1 MRLFKTTALALALA
15 FVLQGA
21 ALAAESLFSETR
33 FAKGLYY
40 TDTKIK
46 GYSKGAFVV
55 LEGDDVNFR
64 ERAENGAVLKV
75 LPRHSLL
82 RAIKQQGDWLQAESD
97 GIQGYVYAPF
107 TGAGEHEP
115 LTTEDFA
122 VGYAALGEKFDE
134 QQAQEKLGKVMKQV
148 IDKKTKASS
157 YTYKYVI
164 IGTKK
169 QKITS
174 IRVFDPKYITMR
186 GVSVGDNA
194 ARAVGQ
200 YGVPDAVVYGAGI
213 TGKTIYEYF
222 LPTENKKQRLRFA
235 LDVDKDSR
243 VQAIILELQQVKK

>member
-21 ALAAESLFSETR
+21 ALAAE
-33 FAKGLYY
+33 AYY
-40 TDTKIK
+40 TDSKIK
-46 GYSKGAFVV
+46 GYSEGSFVE
-55 LEGDDVNFR
+55 LKGDDVNFR
-64 ERAENGAVLKV
+64 ERAKDGKVLKV

-97 GIQGYVYAPF
+97 GMQGYVYAPF

-148 IDKKTKASS
+148 IDKKTKTSS

-164 IGTKK
+164 IGTRK

-186 GVSVGDNA
+186 GVSVGDSA

>member
-97 GIQGYVYAPF
+97 GTQGYVYAPF

-115 LTTEDFA
+115 LTTDDFA
-122 VGYAALGEKFDE
+122 TGYAVLGEKFDVK
-134 QQAQEKLGKVMKQV
+134 QAEEKLGKLSKKTV
-148 IDKKTKASS
+148 DKKTKLTTYS
-157 YTYKYVI
+157 YKNVD
-164 IGTKK
+164 IGTVKD
-169 QKITS
+169 KITLL
-174 IRVFDPKYITMR
+174 RVCDTAYITMR

>member
-21 ALAAESLFSETR
+21 ALAAE
-33 FAKGLYY
+33 AYY
-40 TDTKIK
+40 TDSKIK
-46 GYSKGAFVV
+46 GYSEGSFVE
-55 LEGDDVNFR
+55 LKGDDVNFR
-64 ERAENGAVLKV
+64 ERAKDGKVLKV

-97 GIQGYVYAPF
+97 GMQGYVYAPF

-148 IDKKTKASS
+148 VDKKTKASS

-186 GVSVGDNA
+186 GVSVGDSA

>member
-1 MRLFKTTALALALA
+1 MKLCKTILTALALVAT
-15 FVLQGA
+15 LQGV
-21 ALAAESLFSETR
+21 ALAAESLYSDTR

-46 GYSKGAFVV
+46 GYSKGNFVV
-55 LEGDDVNFR
+55 LDGDDVNFR

-82 RAIKQQGDWLQAESD
+82 RVLKQQGDWLQAESD
-97 GIQGYVYAPF
+97 GMQGYIYAPF
-107 TGAGEHEP
+107 TAAGEHEP

-122 VGYAALGEKFDE
+122 VGYAALGEQFDA

-148 IDKKTKASS
+148 VNKKTKDSS
-157 YTYKYVI
+157 YTYKYAI

-174 IRVFDPKYITMR
+174 LRVFDPKYITMR
-186 GVSVGDNA
+186 GVSVGDSA

-200 YGVPDAVVYGAGI
+200 YGVPDTVVYGAGI
-213 TGKTIYEYF
+213 SGKTIYEYF
-222 LPTENKKQRLRFA
+222 LPAEKKQALRFA
-235 LDVDKDSR
+235 LEIDSQSR
-243 VQAIILELQQVKK
+243 VQGIILELVDKKK

>member
-21 ALAAESLFSETR
+21 ALAAES
-33 FAKGLYY
+33 YY
-40 TDTKIK
+40 TDSKIK
-46 GYSKGAFVV
+46 GYSEGSFVE
-55 LEGDDVNFR
+55 LKGDDVNFR

-97 GIQGYVYAPF
+97 GMQGYVYAPF

-122 VGYAALGEKFDE
+122 AGYAVLGEKFDE

-164 IGTKK
+164 IGTRK

-186 GVSVGDNA
+186 GVSVGDSA

>member
-21 ALAAESLFSETR
+21 ALAAE
-33 FAKGLYY
+33 AYY
-40 TDTKIK
+40 TDSKIK
-46 GYSKGAFVV
+46 GYSEGSFVE
-55 LEGDDVNFR
+55 LKGDDVNFR
-64 ERAENGAVLKV
+64 ERAKDGKVLKV
-75 LPRHSLL
+75 LPRHALL
-82 RAIKQQGDWLQAESD
+82 RVLKKQGEWLQAVSD
-97 GIQGYVYAPF
+97 GVQGFIYEPF
-107 TGAGEHEP
+107 TGTAEREEL
-115 LTTEDFA
+115 LTDDFST
-122 VGYAALGEKFDE
+122 GYAVLGEKFDE

-164 IGTKK
+164 IGTRK

-186 GVSVGDNA
+186 GVSVGDSA

>member
-1 MRLFKTTALALALA
+1 M
-15 FVLQGA
+15 
-21 ALAAESLFSETR
+21 
-33 FAKGLYY
+33 
-40 TDTKIK
+40 
-46 GYSKGAFVV
+46 
-55 LEGDDVNFR
+55 
-64 ERAENGAVLKV
+64 
-75 LPRHSLL
+75 
-82 RAIKQQGDWLQAESD
+82 
-97 GIQGYVYAPF
+97 QGYVYAPF

-122 VGYAALGEKFDE
+122 AGYASLGERFDE

-148 IDKKTKASS
+148 VDKKTKASS

-186 GVSVGDNA
+186 GVSVGDSA